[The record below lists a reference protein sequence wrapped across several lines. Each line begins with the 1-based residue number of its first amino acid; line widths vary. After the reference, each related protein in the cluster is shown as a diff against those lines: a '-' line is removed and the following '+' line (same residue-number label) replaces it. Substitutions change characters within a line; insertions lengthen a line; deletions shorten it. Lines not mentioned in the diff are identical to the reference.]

1 MKIPLTKPLMR
12 AIIEA
17 CLVREAIF
25 NIYYNA
31 NVMMV
36 KRFSKNKI
44 GKAIFGCL
52 FGIIMLFSVAM
63 VGLSTPVFAIEGD
76 NSSVQEEQVESDSDN
91 QSGETEEGEQESEEP
106 ATHEVAHSS
115 RPQASCE
122 NSLGAIGWLVCPT
135 TGKLA
140 EAVDWLYGKIEEFLI
155 INPVEIKDGSPIYEI
170 WKYMRGI
177 TNIVFIIFL
186 LIVVYSQITG
196 LGITN
201 YGIKKVLP
209 KLIVAAVLMNLSFI
223 VCSLAVDLS
232 NVIGSSLRG
241 VFTAVEEST
250 IGTMAIGGNEN
261 GMYVTMAEAYSS
273 LAAGTALGIGGGLV
287 AFETG
292 AIWMAIP
299 AALGAI
305 VAVVVGVLTI
315 ALRQAVVALLI
326 MISPLAIV
334 AYMLP
339 NTEEWFTKWKKLLIR
354 MLVFYPV
361 FSLLFGASSLAGFAL
376 IASAVAKSDGFM
388 LIVGL
393 VVQIFPLFFAWS
405 LMKMSGTVLGTI
417 NTKLRG
423 LMAKPLAS
431 TKSWAESR
439 RESTKMKHLASNNVY
454 TPSLYLRQYLNDRKI
469 HREEELKENAETV
482 KNRGLAYSVKRHY
495 KDFDKSVLNEE
506 GKTAYADQARN
517 AQYQNVMIRHKAN
530 MNKGF
535 SWALEA
541 GSAEWRQV
549 SEIDKANV
557 KAFDRM
563 KQEQARAEKIDLE
576 NAKGYRNRMEAAMNA
591 HMDDLH
597 WDKVNK
603 EGKLDYERHFTSRD
617 SVAFKEAKERYDAA
631 GEVMDNNVSDIQ
643 YAAAYAAHAYDTQN
657 KIIQNKFQKYFELIP
672 PTRDV
677 RYRLEELSKLTE
689 MNLDG
694 TFKTKAV
701 DNIDTIISGLR
712 ILNQRGDTDFIKDI
726 LDDVWDPKYG
736 GLELGTHASQA
747 LASFLMFDVK
757 DNDPYLRRFGKYINL
772 ETARRFDHNER
783 QKETVDYDEYV
794 KGYHVEPDGNI
805 MYAKKDIVK
814 LMEGTSLDG
823 VERTAFDNYD
833 NSLRKVY
840 TDSEG
845 KVDIEAY
852 EARRKEIDKAT
863 GPQFISANLKYLS
876 GSEQIVS
883 AVKSK
888 TGFAAVQDKTTGKYK
903 MVPIWDD
910 PKEDEKLFK
919 NLTDTEKVNAKKGLK
934 EFYRVQTLQY
944 LKDQTPAQILG
955 LRSDFK
961 EPMLEHLSASY
972 LLDEDGNLDAE
983 KYGIHEQA
991 LFEIDNDDY
1000 GETDPREIAKK
1011 RTAAKEALRMYE
1023 AREEFLELLYRMG
1036 KLEQI
1041 DKSKRSGAGN
1051 NAKDW
1056 VRELLLLDSN
1066 TGLREWITR
1075 RNLRESQT
1083 AQTAGGNTEVSA
1095 TTEASTHFAS
1105 PETQNNQNIT
1115 QEVDIQKKTMTPDQL
1130 AQEKQRSVEQQVK
1143 REQQREQLR
1152 KMLKELKEQQ
1162 RREADPNISPDK
1174 QNLSVYTSA
1183 DIADFTTHIDDLW
1196 YDMRDNDD
1204 ADGQEEFFE
1213 ATRDYVANA
1222 IGSESYVVKMYEK
1235 YYNDNP
1241 DGDMYELYKFLIELV
1256 ESLLDE

>member
-1 MKIPLTKPLMR
+1 
-12 AIIEA
+12 
-17 CLVREAIF
+17 
-25 NIYYNA
+25 
-31 NVMMV
+31 
-36 KRFSKNKI
+36 
-44 GKAIFGCL
+44 
-52 FGIIMLFSVAM
+52 MLFAGM
-63 VGLSTPVFAIEGD
+63 TTIFSTPVSAIGED
-76 NSSVQEEQVESDSDN
+76 DATVQEEQVESDE
-91 QSGETEEGEQESEEP
+91 QPEETEEGEEESEEP
-106 ATHEVAHSS
+106 AKEERKTST

-140 EAVDWLYGKIEEFLI
+140 EAVDWLYDKIEEFLI

-170 WKYMRGI
+170 WKYMRGV

-186 LIVVYSQITG
+186 LVVVYSQITG

-223 VCSLAVDLS
+223 ICSLAVDLS
-232 NVIGSSLRG
+232 NIIGSSLRG

-250 IGTMAIGGNEN
+250 IGTMAIDSGQ
-261 GMYVTMAEAYSS
+261 GMYVTMADAYSS
-273 LAAGTALGIGGGLV
+273 LAGGTMLAVGGGFV

-299 AALGAI
+299 AAIGAI
-305 VAVVVGVLTI
+305 IAVVVGLLTI

-326 MISPLAIV
+326 MVSPLAIV

-361 FSLLFGASSLAGFAL
+361 FSLLFGASSLAGFAI
-376 IASAVAKSDGFM
+376 IASAVARSDGFM

-393 VVQIFPLFFAWS
+393 VVQVFPLFFAWS

-423 LMAKPLAS
+423 LAAKPLAS
-431 TKSWAESR
+431 TRGWAESR

-469 HREEELKENAETV
+469 HREEEMKENAETV
-482 KNRGLAYSVKRHY
+482 KNRGLAYDARKHY
-495 KDFDKSVLNEE
+495 KNFDKSILNDD
-506 GKTAYADQARN
+506 GKNAYADQARN
-517 AQYQNVMIRHKAN
+517 AEYQNVLIRHKAN
-530 MNKGF
+530 MNRGF
-535 SWALEA
+535 GWALEA
-541 GSAEWRQV
+541 GSNEWREI
-549 SEIDKANV
+549 SELDKANV
-557 KAFDRM
+557 RAFDRM
-563 KQEQARAEKIDLE
+563 KQEQARAEKIDLD
-576 NAKGYRNRMEAAMNA
+576 NTKGYHTRMETAMNA
-591 HMDDLH
+591 HMDKLH
-597 WDKVNK
+597 WDKTNK
-603 EGKLDYERHFTSRD
+603 EGKLDYERHFESQETTD
-617 SVAFKEAKERYDAA
+617 FKDALNRYSDISK
-631 GEVMDNNVSDIQ
+631 VMDDNAADVQ

-657 KIIQNKFQKYFELIP
+657 KIIQNKFQKYFELVP

-677 RYRLEELSKLTE
+677 RYRLEELSRLTE
-689 MNLDG
+689 MNPDG
-694 TFKTKAV
+694 TFKTRAV
-701 DNIDTIISGLR
+701 DNIDTIISGLKV
-712 ILNQRGDTDFIKDI
+712 LNQRGDTDFVKDI
-726 LDDVWDPKYG
+726 LDDIWDSKYG

-747 LASFLMFDVK
+747 IASFLMFDVK

-794 KGYHVEPDGNI
+794 RGYHVEPDGTI
-805 MYAKKDIVK
+805 MHAKKDIVI

-833 NSLRKVY
+833 SSLRKVY

-852 EARRKEIDKAT
+852 EERRKEIDKAT

-888 TGFAAVQDKTTGKYK
+888 TGFAAVQDKTTGKYN

-910 PKEDEKLFK
+910 PREDEKLFK
-919 NLTDTEKVNAKKGLK
+919 NYSDEEKAEAKKGLK
-934 EFYRVQTLQY
+934 EFYRVQTLKY

-955 LRSDFK
+955 LRSDYK
-961 EPMLEHLSASY
+961 EPILEHLSASY
-972 LLDEDGNLDAE
+972 LLDEEGNLDPE
-983 KYGIHEQA
+983 KFGMHEQE
-991 LFEIDNDDY
+991 LLEIENDDF
-1000 GETDPREIAKK
+1000 GEVDPDKIDEKRKK
-1011 RTAAKEALRMYE
+1011 TKEALRVRE
-1023 AREEFLELLYRMG
+1023 AREELLEILYRLG

-1056 VRELLLLDSN
+1056 VRELLLLDTNS
-1066 TGLREWITR
+1066 GLREWINDRNR
-1075 RNLRESQT
+1075 REAASS
-1083 AQTAGGNTEVSA
+1083 GSEVNDMLAANAPNEENRTIDNEDS
-1095 TTEASTHFAS
+1095 
-1105 PETQNNQNIT
+1105 
-1115 QEVDIQKKTMTPDQL
+1115 QKKTITPKSPSQR
-1130 AQEKQRSVEQQVK
+1130 EKQNSIEQQVK
-1143 REQQREQLR
+1143 REQQREQLK

-1162 RREADPNISPDK
+1162 RREADPNLTPDK

-1204 ADGQEEFFE
+1204 EDGQEEFFK
-1213 ATRDYVANA
+1213 ATRDYVAEA

-1241 DGDMYELYKFLIELV
+1241 DGDMYELYKFLIDLV
-1256 ESLLDE
+1256 ESLLND